1 MSNRHGNNAVR
12 QDALRKLGRLF
23 ALLDEAVTQG
33 ELDRAKNL
41 LVDVRATLSVARD
54 NELGAS
60 NLNPSDE
67 IDR

>member
-1 MSNRHGNNAVR
+1 MGNHHGNNVVR

-33 ELDRAKNL
+33 ELDRAKSL